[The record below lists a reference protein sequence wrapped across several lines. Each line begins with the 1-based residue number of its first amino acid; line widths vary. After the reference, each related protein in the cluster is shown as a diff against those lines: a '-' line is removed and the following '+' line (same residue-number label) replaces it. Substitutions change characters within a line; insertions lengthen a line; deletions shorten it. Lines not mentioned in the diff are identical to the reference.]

1 MTLISERY
9 PERYQGIVAIGA
21 ALLVEE
27 KENPIDFTHK
37 PVVPLL
43 FLTNQSELGPIQ
55 EYMENCRKLHEKDR
69 DDTTVLPALWEV
81 GIFSFTL
88 PPRIEF
94 FTTKRYGGK
103 DTTPFRKMSDM
114 LPFRVC

>member
-1 MTLISERY
+1 VTLISERY

-27 KENPIDFTHK
+27 KENPIDFTYR

-55 EYMENCRKLHEKDR
+55 EYMEKCRKLNEQDR

-81 GIFSFTL
+81 GIFFIS
-88 PPRIEF
+88 
-94 FTTKRYGGK
+94 
-103 DTTPFRKMSDM
+103 S
-114 LPFRVC
+114 